1 MQKKIEEQG
10 EKVRLA
16 EEQAKL
22 SGASEED
29 TRRADEEA
37 RNLINLR

>member
-1 MQKKIEEQG
+1 MQKKIEAQG

-22 SGASEED
+22 SAGSDED
-29 TRRADEEA
+29 RARADEEA
-37 RNLINLR
+37 KNLINLR